1 MSGVPYSMLLPAG
14 FGPAGGAEGSVH
26 AVHETRGVGFTPFSY
41 DGVFQPPA
49 VPMGSERIEAERR
62 VEPAPADV
70 VG

>member
-1 MSGVPYSMLLPAG
+1 MLLPAG

-26 AVHETRGVGFTPFSY
+26 AVHETRGVGFTLFSY